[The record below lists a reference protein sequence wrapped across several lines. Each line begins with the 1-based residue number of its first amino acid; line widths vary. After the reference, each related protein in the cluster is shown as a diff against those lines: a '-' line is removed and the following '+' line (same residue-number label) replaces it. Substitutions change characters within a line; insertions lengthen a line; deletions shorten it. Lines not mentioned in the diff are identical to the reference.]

1 MVELQALKGN
11 LDSKEK
17 PKEVQQL
24 IEEFSE
30 LFEPP
35 SQLPPKRATDHSIP
49 LLPGSQPF
57 RLRPYTAQKDEIE
70 SQIKQLLEKWLD
82 PRK

>member
-35 SQLPPKRATDHSIP
+35 SQLPPKS
-49 LLPGSQPF
+49 
-57 RLRPYTAQKDEIE
+57 Y
-70 SQIKQLLEKWLD
+70 
-82 PRK
+82 